1 MTPCIGNK
9 FAHCGKKTPNNNKKR
24 QKNKNK
30 NIRKIKRQGKKEK
43 RKRKQEKEW
52 RRKTKQKQKQKHK
65 QSTASHPSVK
75 GQRPQERWIGATGN
89 HRRHPL
95 PKTVLSALVH
105 ITGYRCSGC
114 RQYKSLPAKVCLQSM
129 L

>member
-52 RRKTKQKQKQKHK
+52 RRKTKQKQKHK